1 MSRPLRRRVVAF
13 VAACSLVAAGCAGGG
28 DDSGILVDRIDDAIF
43 AVESFYLAPQDYF
56 EISATDERVSL
67 IVAVDDATAAEQAFW
82 SVDGGLVEPEAVGPA
97 SGATFRSSAL
107 DFDPGDVLSRVDDE
121 LPDAEIVDFA
131 ITGGP
136 DGSVI
141 YDASVQ
147 SEQGGVLLVRLGP
160 DGQILGVQA
169 R

>member
-1 MSRPLRRRVVAF
+1 MSRRIRSRVVALVV
-13 VAACSLVAAGCAGGG
+13 VALAAAGCADGG
-28 DDSGILVDRIDDAIF
+28 DDSGILVDRVDDAIF
-43 AVESFYLAPQDYF
+43 ALETFYRAPQDYF
-56 EISATDERVSL
+56 EISATDERLSL

-107 DFDPGDVLSRVDDE
+107 DFDPDDVLTRIDDE
-121 LPDAEIVDFA
+121 LPDADIVDFA

-141 YDASVQ
+141 YDASVR
-147 SEQGGVLLVRLGP
+147 SEQGGTLLVRLGR